1 MPTTYTDQFYT
12 FDPANPPPDGTAVT
26 FVTRTL
32 TDENDD
38 GDIDRFDED
47 SVGGVDIFQSWP
59 GDTVTI
65 NVPGVGNVT
74 YTGTTFY
81 LDNGERVFTPTDG
94 QVLQNGTLVDTSF
107 VNTQGP
113 LTVPG
118 ELGPPCFLPGT
129 LIETPGGPRAV
140 ETLAA
145 GDEVTTRDN
154 GAVPLVWTGSRV
166 VDGTGHLAPVR
177 IAAGV
182 LGAGRD
188 LFVSPQHRMVVR
200 GWRAELIAGHE
211 EVLVAAMH
219 LVDGDGVS
227 RAPMPRVRYHHIM
240 CADHE
245 IVLAEGAETETL
257 DPRGEL
263 AQSEREILA
272 HLPEAA
278 GPGAIAMPALR
289 AWEARLLAVQ

>member
-1 MPTTYTDQFYT
+1 MPTTYTDQFFT
-12 FDPANPPPDGTAVT
+12 FDPANPPPAGTAVT

-47 SVGGVDIFQSWP
+47 SIGGVDIFQSWP

-74 YTGTTFY
+74 YTGITFY
-81 LDNGERVFTPTDG
+81 LDDGGRVFTPTDG
-94 QVLQNGTLVDTSF
+94 QVLQNGTLVSTTF

-113 LTVPG
+113 LAVPDG
-118 ELGPPCFLPGT
+118 LGPPCFLAGT
-129 LIETPGGPRAV
+129 LIATPSGPRAV

-154 GAVPLVWTGSRV
+154 GARPLVWTGSRT
-166 VDGTGHLAPVR
+166 VDGTGDFAPVR

-182 LGAGRD
+182 LGATRD
-188 LFVSPQHRMVVR
+188 LVVSPQHRMVVR

-211 EVLVAAMH
+211 EVLVAAVH
-219 LVDGDGVS
+219 LVGGRGVT
-227 RAPMPRVRYHHIM
+227 RAPMRRAAYHHIM
-240 CADHE
+240 CAEHE
-245 IVLAEGAETETL
+245 IVFAEGVETETL
-257 DPRGEL
+257 DPCGDL
-263 AQSEREILA
+263 ARSEREILA
-272 HLPEAA
+272 MLPVSAA
-278 GPGAIAMPALR
+278 QGGTALPALR